1 MRNASVSAL
10 QHIHP
15 RMLAAAPSLLL
26 AFHATGGP
34 RRLPPAQRA
43 PVALAFDR
51 SFVKD
56 VVAAATPSL
65 ALVLPTGVR
74 NQTAQGS
81 AFCIETADGERFL
94 MTSAH
99 VAAGGMSL
107 AVALPSDGFRKK
119 YPVDVVGRASPRGPL
134 DLALLSLPAGCDLP
148 PLAFADSD
156 ALVVGDFLIA
166 LGHPGSLR
174 AAASLG
180 ILSGRTG
187 ARNSRSGAVDG
198 DEPDRSSAS
207 GSEAETDDDE
217 EEEEEEPPLYLVTDA
232 ALAGGMSGGPL
243 LNSDGGVV
251 GVNTLVQPMLGGLGN
266 CAICATQAVAAVQDI
281 VRRSQQDFARA
292 TDGVTH
298 AVVLYNDRFNTR
310 ARVASALQEVAGLDD
325 AEASRAMMAA
335 HTTGRGV
342 VAECA
347 TAQQAEEM
355 RARLAAADLL
365 VEVESSLA

>member
-1 MRNASVSAL
+1 
-10 QHIHP
+10 
-15 RMLAAAPSLLL
+15 MLTLPTILLTYQ
-26 AFHATGGP
+26 ARGGP
-34 RRLPPAQRA
+34 LRFPTVRRA
-43 PVALAFDR
+43 PVALALDR

-56 VVAAATPSL
+56 AVAAASPSL
-65 ALVLPTGVR
+65 ALVLPRGVR
-74 NQTAQGS
+74 NTTAQGS
-81 AFCIETADGERFL
+81 AFCIEVEGDKYL
-94 MTSAH
+94 LTSAH

-119 YPVDVVGRASPRGPL
+119 YPVQVVGRASPRGPL
-134 DLALLSLPAGCDLP
+134 DLALLRLPEGCDLP

-166 LGHPGSLR
+166 LGHPGALR

-187 ARNSRSGAVDG
+187 ARGGDG
-198 DEPDRSSAS
+198 DGGGPAAEPAP
-207 GSEAETDDDE
+207 ETEPEPPPEQE

-243 LNSDGGVV
+243 LDADGGVV

-266 CAICATQAVAAVQDI
+266 CAIGATQARAAVRDI
-281 VRRSQQDFARA
+281 VRRSRQDFGLA

-298 AVVLYNDRFNTR
+298 TVVLYNDRFNSR
-310 ARVASALQEVAGLDD
+310 AAVAAALQEQAGLDD
-325 AEASRAMMAA
+325 AGATRAMLAA
-335 HTTGRGV
+335 HTKGRGV